1 MPSKDI
7 LILIHYPPML
17 LWIIVLAI
25 FAGLYM
31 AWSIGSNDVANSM
44 ATAVG
49 AKAITLKQALIIAS
63 ILNFTGA
70 ILVGTHVTDTIKNK
84 IVDVSSMSQHSIL
97 LGFLA
102 ALLSAAF
109 FVTLST
115 WKELPVST
123 THAVVGGI
131 AGFGLIQGGMNA
143 IQWKEIGMVV
153 SSWVISP
160 IVGGII
166 SFIIFKLIAKSIF
179 SSKEPIKSAKNLS
192 PFFVGLTIFI
202 ITLSIFM
209 KTRAGEFLNGDIKKI
224 LLVSLFAAVISSIIG
239 YFLIKK
245 VKEKGRDYGIIEK
258 IFRKLQVMT
267 SCYVAFS
274 HGANDVAN
282 AAAPVA
288 VVLSLAWHHVD
299 TIYILALG
307 GFGIALGILTWGH
320 KVIATVGSKI
330 TSLTNTR
337 GFSIDFAVATVVLTA
352 SKLGLPISTSHTVV
366 GAVIGVGL
374 ARGLEAVDLSI
385 VKKIIYAWLFTLPA
399 SMIVSILI
407 YMGLSI
413 I

>member
-1 MPSKDI
+1 
-7 LILIHYPPML
+7 
-17 LWIIVLAI
+17 
-25 FAGLYM
+25 M

-63 ILNFTGA
+63 VLNFTGA
-70 ILVGTHVTDTIKNK
+70 ILVGAHVTDTIKNK

-123 THAVVGGI
+123 THAVIGGI

-179 SSKEPIKSAKNLS
+179 SSKEPIKSAKKLS
-192 PFFVGLTIFI
+192 PFFIGLTIFI

-224 LLVSLFAAVISSIIG
+224 LLLSISAAIISSIFG

-245 VKEKGRDYGIIEK
+245 IKEKGKDYGIIEK
-258 IFRKLQVMT
+258 IFKKLQVMT

-320 KVIATVGSKI
+320 KVIATVGSRI

-352 SKLGLPISTSHTVV
+352 SKFGLPISTSHTVV

-374 ARGLEAVDLSI
+374 AKGLEAVDLSI

>member
-1 MPSKDI
+1 
-7 LILIHYPPML
+7 ML

-70 ILVGTHVTDTIKNK
+70 ILVGTHVTDTIKNR

-209 KTRAGEFLNGDIKKI
+209 KTRAGEFLNEDIKKI

-320 KVIATVGSKI
+320 KVISTVGSKI

>member
-1 MPSKDI
+1 
-7 LILIHYPPML
+7 
-17 LWIIVLAI
+17 
-25 FAGLYM
+25 M

-63 ILNFTGA
+63 VLNFTGA
-70 ILVGTHVTDTIKNK
+70 ILVGAHVTDTIKNK

-123 THAVVGGI
+123 THAVIGGI

-179 SSKEPIKSAKNLS
+179 SSKEPIKSAKKLS
-192 PFFVGLTIFI
+192 PFFIGLTIFI

-224 LLVSLFAAVISSIIG
+224 LLLSISAAIISSIFG

-245 VKEKGRDYGIIEK
+245 IKEKGKDYGIIEK
-258 IFRKLQVMT
+258 IFKKLQVMT

-320 KVIATVGSKI
+320 KVIATVGSRI

-352 SKLGLPISTSHTVV
+352 SKFGLPISTSHTVV

-374 ARGLEAVDLSI
+374 AKGLEAVDLGI

>member
-1 MPSKDI
+1 MLSKDI

-320 KVIATVGSKI
+320 KVISTVGSKI

>member
-1 MPSKDI
+1 MLSKDI

-70 ILVGTHVTDTIKNK
+70 ILVGTHVTDTIKNR

>member
-1 MPSKDI
+1 
-7 LILIHYPPML
+7 
-17 LWIIVLAI
+17 
-25 FAGLYM
+25 M

-63 ILNFTGA
+63 VLNFTGA
-70 ILVGTHVTDTIKNK
+70 ILVGAHVTDTIKNK

-123 THAVVGGI
+123 THAVIGGI
-131 AGFGLIQGGMNA
+131 AGFGLIQGGVNA

-179 SSKEPIKSAKNLS
+179 SSKEPIKSAKKLS
-192 PFFVGLTIFI
+192 PFFIGLTIFI

-224 LLVSLFAAVISSIIG
+224 LLLSISAAIISSIFG

-245 VKEKGRDYGIIEK
+245 IKEKGKDYGIIEK
-258 IFRKLQVMT
+258 IFKKLQVMT

-320 KVIATVGSKI
+320 KVIATVGSRI

-352 SKLGLPISTSHTVV
+352 SKFGLPISTSHTVV

-374 ARGLEAVDLSI
+374 AKGLEAVDLGI

>member
-1 MPSKDI
+1 MLSKDI

-70 ILVGTHVTDTIKNK
+70 ILVGTHVTDTIKNR

-320 KVIATVGSKI
+320 KVISTVGSKI

>member
-1 MPSKDI
+1 
-7 LILIHYPPML
+7 ML

-70 ILVGTHVTDTIKNK
+70 ILVGTHVTDTIKNR

-320 KVIATVGSKI
+320 KVISTVGSKI

>member
-1 MPSKDI
+1 MLSKDI

>member
-1 MPSKDI
+1 MLSKDI

-70 ILVGTHVTDTIKNK
+70 ILVGTHVTDTIKNR

-209 KTRAGEFLNGDIKKI
+209 KTRAGEFLNEDIKKI

-320 KVIATVGSKI
+320 KVISTVGSKI